1 MQYAISNISVP
12 INVKQNSMQN
22 ITDRV
27 ATLYSKSQSTAV
39 TERTVTAVFLEEN
52 THWSKV

>member
-27 ATLYSKSQSTAV
+27 ATLYSKSQSTTV
-39 TERTVTAVFLEEN
+39 TERTFTAIFSEEN
-52 THWSKV
+52 THWPKV